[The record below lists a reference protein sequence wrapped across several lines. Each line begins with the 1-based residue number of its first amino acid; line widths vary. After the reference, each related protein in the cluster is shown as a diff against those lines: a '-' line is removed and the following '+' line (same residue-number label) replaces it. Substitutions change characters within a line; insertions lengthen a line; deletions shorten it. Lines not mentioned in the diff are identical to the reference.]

1 MCSIYGVHEKWIQ
14 DFCRETWSEVS
25 FLVFFENNIEMNHKP
40 MGKYGVDVILDQVVM
55 AGFCE
60 HDIECLAFKTT
71 VDSLP
76 KWEIMT

>member
-1 MCSIYGVHEKWIQ
+1 
-14 DFCRETWSEVS
+14 VS

-76 KWEIMT
+76 K

>member
-1 MCSIYGVHEKWIQ
+1 
-14 DFCRETWSEVS
+14 
-25 FLVFFENNIEMNHKP
+25 
-40 MGKYGVDVILDQVVM
+40 M